1 MSRATVPGPPPLPA
15 GPEELT
21 PAWLTDALRGAGAVR
36 RAMVA
41 RASWERIG
49 EDRGFTGVL
58 ARVRLQYE
66 GADAGEDA
74 PASLVAKFPM
84 ASREAPSAYR
94 DARERDAA
102 ARRQHYERCAREV
115 RFYREVAPRVPV
127 PAPRAYYAA
136 ADDATGRVVLLLE
149 DLRAARPGDVLQGC
163 SAAEAALVV
172 EAIAPFHAR
181 CRAGSDLDAL
191 AWPPRW
197 GGDPRARQDRY
208 NQQVGPFLRRFG
220 RQVPAPVRD
229 LLDGLRTGYAHVL
242 AALARAPATLIHA
255 DLHLDN
261 LLFNPPGMVPPVVV
275 LDWQGLARGPGAI
288 DLALF
293 LFGSLAVEERR
304 AAERALIGRY
314 HALLVEH
321 GVIGYTLDQ
330 LRDHCRLALLW
341 HLAGVV
347 GWLGSAEV
355 ERLVGRE
362 RALVEA
368 AVEDGRL
375 FAALLDHDV
384 AAVLA
389 GLSG

>member
-1 MSRATVPGPPPLPA
+1 VPGPPPLPV

-21 PAWLTDALRGAGAVR
+21 PAWLTGVLRGGGVVR
-36 RAMVA
+36 QATVVS
-41 RASWERIG
+41 ASWERIG

-58 ARVRLQYE
+58 ARVHLRYE
-66 GADAGEDA
+66 GAGAGEDA
-74 PASLVAKFPM
+74 PPSLVAKFPL

-94 DARERDAA
+94 DAQERDAA

-115 RFYREVAPRVPV
+115 RFYREVAPLVPV

-136 ADDATGRVVLLLE
+136 ADEATGRVVLLLE
-149 DLRAARPGDVLQGC
+149 DLRAARPGDVLEGC
-163 SAAEAALVV
+163 SAAESALVV

-181 CRAGSDLDAL
+181 AWAGSDLDAL

-197 GGDPRARQDRY
+197 GGDPRARQERY
-208 NQQVGPFLRRFG
+208 NRQVGPFLRRFG
-220 RQVPAPVRD
+220 PQVPAPVRD
-229 LLDGLRTGYAHVL
+229 LLDGLRSGYAPVL
-242 AALARAPATLIHA
+242 AALAQAPATLIHA

-261 LLFNPPGMVPPVVV
+261 LLFNPPSRVPPVVV
-275 LDWQGLARGPGAI
+275 LDWQGIARGAGAV

-304 AAERALIGRY
+304 AAERALLERY
-314 HALLVEH
+314 HARLVEH
-321 GVIGYTLDQ
+321 GVMGYTLDQ

-347 GWLGSAEV
+347 GWLASADID
-355 ERLVGRE
+355 RLTGRE
-362 RALVEA
+362 RALVRA

-375 FAALLDHDV
+375 FAALVDHDV
-384 AAVLA
+384 AALLA